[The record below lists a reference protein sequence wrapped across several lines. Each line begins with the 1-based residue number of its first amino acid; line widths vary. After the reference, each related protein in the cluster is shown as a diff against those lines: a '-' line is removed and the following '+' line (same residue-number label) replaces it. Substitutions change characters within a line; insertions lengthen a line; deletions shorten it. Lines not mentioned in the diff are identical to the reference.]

1 MGLNLFLFCVVYGMK
16 DQILKE
22 GGVAKDLDDF
32 DDLGTV
38 GTEGAGDDDFG
49 PLGQSANDA
58 LARRLSY
65 ASVTSDA
72 NQSSLQYI
80 RTVSIT

>member
-1 MGLNLFLFCVVYGMK
+1 MGLNLLLFCAVYGMK

-49 PLGQSANDA
+49 PLAQADNVA
-58 LARRLSY
+58 FARKLSY
-65 ASVTSDA
+65 ASVTSEA
-72 NQSSLQYI
+72 NLASLQYV
-80 RTVSIT
+80 RTVSIA